1 MQAGARRSPETGHD
15 WVGSSIQR
23 LEDHALLTGQG
34 RFVDDLHLP
43 GMLHACFVR
52 SPHAHARIRSIDR
65 QRALALPG
73 VHAVLIWADL
83 PEAARK
89 RVPVLLPNPAIRDP
103 LNYWVLARDE
113 VVYVGD
119 PVAMVLADSRYI
131 AEDAEAL
138 VEVDYEVLPAV
149 SHALEALQPG
159 APRAHLSVQDNLAGK
174 LKMAYG
180 DVAAAFDPAQGAAHV
195 VRETYWQ
202 NRGAAHA
209 MEPRSYLARHDPAT
223 GELTYWKAG
232 QAPHL
237 DRKNI
242 IELLDW
248 DPEKVRVIHPD
259 VGGGF
264 GGKTIFYSEDGAV
277 CAAAV
282 LTGRPV
288 KWIEDRR
295 EHFLTAT
302 QERDQWWE
310 IELALDDQARIR
322 GVRLVMTHDNG
333 AYFPWG
339 IITPYIAV
347 TTVPGPYVVPAMD
360 IDLRIVHTNKSPATP
375 VRGAGRPQ
383 GVFAMERILDKA
395 AQQLGLDRAE
405 LRRRNL
411 VQPEQM
417 PYSVGFI
424 YRDGKPVRYDSGD
437 YPACQASAMA
447 AIDWQGFAQR
457 KAAARAEGRF
467 LGIALANYVEGT
479 GLGPFEGATVRVQ
492 QTGRVSIFTG
502 ASAQGQGHKTTL
514 AQICADQLGIAISQ
528 IDVVLADTAGISMGI
543 GTFASRI
550 VVNAGSST
558 LLASRVV
565 RGKLLALAAHE
576 LGVAVAAAREGTDAG
591 AELSRLEQTLE
602 QILELVDGTVRLRAD
617 PQRGIGFAALAR
629 IAQAMPGF
637 AFPEGVCAGL
647 EDTQYFSPAQS
658 TYCNGTH
665 AVELEVDPA
674 SGGIRI
680 LRYVV
685 AHDSGKLINPLLV
698 EGQVQGG
705 VAHGLGNAWLEY
717 MHYDAQSQPLTTTF
731 ADYLLPMAT
740 DVPRVEMIHL
750 ESPSPLNPLGA
761 KGAGE
766 GGTIPAAAV
775 IVSAVEEALRD
786 QVADTLHFTTSPLL
800 PQWIVQ
806 RLHTG
811 GRYST
816 PAR

>member
-1 MQAGARRSPETGHD
+1 
-15 WVGSSIQR
+15 
-23 LEDHALLTGQG
+23 
-34 RFVDDLHLP
+34 
-43 GMLHACFVR
+43 
-52 SPHAHARIRSIDR
+52 
-65 QRALALPG
+65 
-73 VHAVLIWADL
+73 
-83 PEAARK
+83 
-89 RVPVLLPNPAIRDP
+89 
-103 LNYWVLARDE
+103 
-113 VVYVGD
+113 
-119 PVAMVLADSRYI
+119 
-131 AEDAEAL
+131 
-138 VEVDYEVLPAV
+138 
-149 SHALEALQPG
+149 
-159 APRAHLSVQDNLAGK
+159 
-174 LKMAYG
+174 
-180 DVAAAFDPAQGAAHV
+180 
-195 VRETYWQ
+195 
-202 NRGAAHA
+202 
-209 MEPRSYLARHDPAT
+209 
-223 GELTYWKAG
+223 
-232 QAPHL
+232 
-237 DRKNI
+237 
-242 IELLDW
+242 
-248 DPEKVRVIHPD
+248 
-259 VGGGF
+259 
-264 GGKTIFYSEDGAV
+264 
-277 CAAAV
+277 
-282 LTGRPV
+282 
-288 KWIEDRR
+288 
-295 EHFLTAT
+295 
-302 QERDQWWE
+302 
-310 IELALDDQARIR
+310 
-322 GVRLVMTHDNG
+322 
-333 AYFPWG
+333 
-339 IITPYIAV
+339 
-347 TTVPGPYVVPAMD
+347 
-360 IDLRIVHTNKSPATP
+360 
-375 VRGAGRPQ
+375 
-383 GVFAMERILDKA
+383 
-395 AQQLGLDRAE
+395 
-405 LRRRNL
+405 
-411 VQPEQM
+411 M

-437 YPACQASAMA
+437 YPACQASAMT

-558 LLASRVV
+558 LLAARAV

-576 LGVAVAAAREGTDAG
+576 LGVAVAAAREGADAG
-591 AELSRLEQTLE
+591 AEASRSEQTLEQTLE
-602 QILELVDGTVRLRAD
+602 LVDGRVRLRAD

-637 AFPEGVCAGL
+637 AFPEGVSAGL

-674 SGGIRI
+674 SGGIRV

-786 QVADTLHFTTSPLL
+786 QVTDALHFTTSPLL